1 MLLPHPA
8 KLTSRSVEITRMIG
22 LQVAAADR
30 ILRNVKRYGLLGNVE
45 DAHYV
50 RYTLDAARMAGLSP
64 ELQHASRRPSCGR
77 TNVATVAA
85 GALVREGKSSVTPSD
100 GDSPPDTQPDGGGRE
115 VANGLSAQRK
125 HGNRGGAAK
134 KGCDGG
140 LEDSNS
146 DYREA
151 SVQEV

>member
-1 MLLPHPA
+1 M
-8 KLTSRSVEITRMIG
+8 VG

-30 ILRNVKRYGLLGNVE
+30 ILRNVKRYGLMGNVE

-64 ELQHASRRPSCGR
+64 ELQHAARRPSCGR

-85 GALVREGKSSVTPSD
+85 GALVLEGKSSVTPSD
-100 GDSPPDTQPDGGGRE
+100 DDSPADTQPGGGGRD

-125 HGNRGGAAK
+125 QGDRGGAAK
-134 KGCDGG
+134 TSCDGG
-140 LEDSNS
+140 LESSDS
-146 DYREA
+146 DYLEA